1 MFRQQFV
8 KFSCIIHVCPVAK
21 HQFIG
26 PSIFVSGA
34 IAPISSRAHIL
45 TVAHSTAVCTCRHP
59 GKKPAL
65 SHTVIFFSSTDSLEV
80 GNSKKALQEAE
91 KVLRKNP
98 DIQCARAL
106 KALALIRIGR
116 EDEAQGLIESVAKEK
131 PCDDPTLYVMT
142 FCYKEQE
149 QC

>member
-1 MFRQQFV
+1 MSTAHIFDS
-8 KFSCIIHVCPVAK
+8 SCIR
-21 HQFIG
+21 
-26 PSIFVSGA
+26 
-34 IAPISSRAHIL
+34 SRAPL
-45 TVAHSTAVCTCRHP
+45 PAPGQQKNLSTST
-59 GKKPAL
+59 
-65 SHTVIFFSSTDSLEV
+65 FFPFTDSLEV

-98 DIQCARAL
+98 TIQCARAL

-116 EDEAQGLIESVAKEK
+116 EDEAQGLIESVAVEK

-149 QC
+149 QCKLPFRRVGIRHAFLISRVHSTFS